1 MSGGGSNVMPHSR
14 LSVRTGGSSI
24 REIDIS
30 VTEVEAE
37 NRRRATDRE
46 HTHTHAHTHVV
57 RVTAGT
63 DADERAEPDM
73 LRRVHSS

>member
-1 MSGGGSNVMPHSR
+1 MSGGGSNVVPHSR

-46 HTHTHAHTHVV
+46 RAHTHTHTHT
-57 RVTAGT
+57 RGAC
-63 DADERAEPDM
+63 DCRRASRTGYVKKGSQ
-73 LRRVHSS
+73 LVN